1 MSLFPFT
8 REGRQTLIYLVLAGC
23 GPALTAV
30 IVWAMYIIRG
40 WSDASAELRLDK
52 FASLAMVVAS
62 ALVIIVIALSCF
74 VSIRA
79 IKIGKDGIEADGRDE
94 GG

>member
-1 MSLFPFT
+1 MARFPFT
-8 REGRQTLIYLVLAGC
+8 REGRQTLIYCVLAGC

-30 IVWAMYIIRG
+30 VIWAMLVIRR
-40 WSDASAELRLDK
+40 WDAANTADRLDK
-52 FASLAMVVAS
+52 FASLAMVMAS
-62 ALVIIVIALSCF
+62 ALVVIVVALSCF

-79 IKIGKDGIEADGRDE
+79 IKIGKDGLEASGDGD

>member
-8 REGRQTLIYLVLAGC
+8 REGRQTLVYLTLAGC
-23 GPALTAV
+23 GPALTFV
-30 IVWAMYIIRG
+30 IVWALGVIRDFNG
-40 WSDASAELRLDK
+40 ADAAQRLDK
-52 FASLAMVVAS
+52 FATLATIIAS

-79 IKIGKDGIEADGRDE
+79 IKIGKDGIEASGGE
-94 GG
+94 GNE